1 MTTAS
6 SLLKALPPRG
16 PLDWLAL
23 VILLDQIPRNCYRGE
38 AAHVAFTFFDPLA
51 RDVTLAA
58 MGDGKDIPHA
68 DPRIRWAFARRFWFY
83 LPLMHAEDL
92 ATHERAVAEYARMA
106 EDIEAV
112 VSGTV
117 ARGDDCE
124 EAREAA
130 RVAAGDKEGARTLAR
145 VQMEFEMKH
154 YDIVRRFGRYP
165 HRNGAMGRETT
176 EDERTY
182 LENGGETFGG

>member
-58 MGDGKDIPHA
+58 LDEARIPHA
-68 DPRIRWAFARRFWFY
+68 DPRVRWAFARRFWFY

-92 ATHERAVAEYARMA
+92 AAHERAVAEYARMA

-117 ARGDDCE
+117 QGDDDCE
-124 EAREAA
+124 EAREAM
-130 RVAAGDKEGARTLAR
+130 RVAGADREGARTLAR
-145 VQMEFEMKH
+145 VQMEFERRH
-154 YDIVRRFGRYP
+154 YDIVKRFGRYP

-176 EDERTY
+176 AEERAY